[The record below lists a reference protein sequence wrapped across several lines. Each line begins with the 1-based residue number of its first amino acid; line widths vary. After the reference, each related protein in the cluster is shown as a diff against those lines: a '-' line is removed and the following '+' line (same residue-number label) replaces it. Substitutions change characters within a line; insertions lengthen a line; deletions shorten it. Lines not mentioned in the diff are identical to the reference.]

1 MKDSQPLGGA
11 NVFDIPFELLG
22 QLLKG
27 VLPWPLKPQL
37 ALIGDRIVLAVRSG
51 DQGLSTEFTRDPDTT
66 LDWLRLQLALL
77 GCNTLA
83 ARPLHPLPSPSR
95 N

>member
-1 MKDSQPLGGA
+1 MNGSKPLGAA

-27 VLPWPLKPQL
+27 TLPWPLTSQL
-37 ALIGDRIVLAVRSG
+37 ASIDDRILVAVRSG
-51 DQGLSTEFTRDPDTT
+51 DQGLKVEFERSEDTT

-77 GCNTLA
+77 GANVLA
-83 ARPLHPLPSPSR
+83 ALPRHPLPTPSR